1 MALGKERALS
11 RKLNLTMHRK
21 YCSQN
26 RSTAGGEWA
35 VAGRWGRAYT
45 QKWLYVQHTRST
57 AGRVR
62 AVSRALGLA
71 GAGWAVDSMDRFPV
85 PACFWSHCHSPN
97 GAQTCTKPVCDCAS
111 RCK

>member
-1 MALGKERALS
+1 MAVGRVWAAS
-11 RKLNLTMHRK
+11 RE
-21 YCSQN
+21 S
-26 RSTAGGEWA
+26 RSTVGST
-35 VAGRWGRAYT
+35 VAYT